1 MTNVRR
7 ALRGTGYERVRRAYG
22 RLVVDLA
29 DGAPAQEA
37 AERCARVFGVAYVG
51 LGTRTAARL
60 EEIERASLET
70 MLAAPFESFAVRARR
85 THARLETRSQEVNT
99 RVGRLVQEATGA
111 RVDLS
116 TPDVTLRI
124 EVFGSTCIVYRRRW
138 EGPGGLPVGVS
149 GRVLALVSGGI
160 DSPVAAWLLA
170 RRGADVEVVHFH
182 GQPYTDPS
190 SVHQVTDL
198 CRVLARYQLNTVLH
212 LVPFGDVQRE
222 IVLQAPASLRVVAYR
237 RAMLRIAHA
246 LAGELQAE
254 ALVTGD
260 SLGQVASQT
269 LQNIS
274 AVDAA
279 VPSAQ
284 VLRPLVGLDKQ
295 DIVELARRIG
305 TYDISTRSY
314 QDCCVLF
321 EPRAPA
327 TRTRP
332 EIAARAEA
340 GLDVEALVGKALAGV
355 ETRSFELEPPAPG
368 RGTGDAT
375 HRR

>member
-7 ALRGTGYERVRRAYG
+7 ALRGTGYSRVRRAYG
-22 RLVVDLA
+22 RLVIDLA
-29 DGAPAQEA
+29 PGAAAAEA
-37 AERCARVFGVAYVG
+37 AERCSRVFGVAYVG
-51 LGTRTAARL
+51 LGTKTAAEL
-60 EEIERASLET
+60 TEIERVSLEA
-70 MLAAPFESFAVRARR
+70 MRAAPFTSFAVRARR
-85 THARLETRSQEVNT
+85 THAHLEVRSQEINS
-99 RVGRLVQEATGA
+99 RVGRLIQDATGA

-116 TPDVTLRI
+116 HPEVTLRI

-138 EGPGGLPVGVS
+138 EGPGGLPAGVS

-170 RRGADVEVVHFH
+170 RRGADVELVHFH
-182 GQPYTDPS
+182 GQPYTDAS
-190 SVHQVTDL
+190 SIHQVSDL
-198 CRVLARYQLNTVLH
+198 CRVLSTYQLRTVLH

-222 IVLQAPASLRVVAYR
+222 VVMQAPSSLRVVLYR
-237 RAMLRIAHA
+237 RAMLRIAHR
-246 LAGELQAE
+246 LASDLQAE
-254 ALVTGD
+254 ALGTGD

-269 LQNIS
+269 LHNIS
-274 AVDAA
+274 AIDAA
-279 VPSAQ
+279 VPQAQ

-295 DIVELARRIG
+295 DIVEYARRIG

-327 TRTRP
+327 TRTSP

-340 GLDVEALVGKALAGV
+340 GLDWETLVGKTLAGV
-355 ETRSFELEPPAPG
+355 ETRLFEQEPPA
-368 RGTGDAT
+368 AT
-375 HRR
+375 DGAKDRR